1 MNSRSSILSA
11 AFFCASLMVVP
22 LSFAETPPAPKP
34 PAKPAAKP
42 QPKPAAK
49 PQAKAPATPAG
60 QAEVL
65 KKYDLDKNKII
76 NLSES
81 QAIQEA
87 YEKNPQDPMLKK
99 YDTDK
104 NAKLSDGEIMK
115 ISPPPPAPPKPK
127 AKPKAKPAPP
137 KKGKK

>member
-34 PAKPAAKP
+34 PV
-42 QPKPAAK
+42 KPAAK